1 MSSGFRRAVAI
12 ICWVLAF
19 ATAGCWLVSQFQMG
33 FGRPLLSDRA
43 AVVCLAC
50 FPLLITISTVVTVG
64 RRPRTRLLWTPPQK
78 QVLDAVDD
86 ILSQVSSRIQ
96 TKEAVHR
103 LLEQVVFDL
112 GFGAVGVWQWD
123 SSAEKL
129 KLLDAVSAD
138 KQAVNALS
146 RRLNGNYVVRVS
158 KDDWSY
164 LGDLIYGRRECAVLP
179 TRRRTELGEC
189 RTRLGGG
196 SVHIAAAM
204 RWNGKTYGLV
214 SADTAPT
221 GVEVTAF
228 QTKVLRV
235 CASVIAAVLGYE
247 SLRAHQQ
254 ERERQYEQVLDGLFK
269 AGQAVMSGRDLFDV
283 GKDLIL
289 QVRKTLGVDRA
300 SLWILDPERDELRGL
315 VGVVKDGPIR
325 DERGWG
331 VPMSRTDHPMVAA
344 LLSGELSNREEG
356 YTNVIAP
363 MMIGGERI
371 GVLAV
376 DNMTSREPL
385 RPEAL
390 QALKVFAEHAALAV
404 RNSQLIQSREKEAQL
419 RGVTLTAITVA
430 HQINNAL
437 VGVVSGAELLER
449 GAAQLDPKQAK
460 LVRNIAQSGRQIA
473 EFVKK
478 LSNVTRLTTVK
489 YLGNLEMLDL
499 GSASNGEDDGTG
511 SAQPEE
517 KGDGNPA
524 SADRQA
530 DQTKQ

>member
-1 MSSGFRRAVAI
+1 MSLGFRRTVAI

-19 ATAGCWLVSQFQMG
+19 ATAGCWLVSRFQAG

-43 AVVCLAC
+43 AVLCLAC
-50 FPLLITISTVVTVG
+50 FPLLITVSTAATVG
-64 RRPRTRLLWTPPQK
+64 RRPRACLLWAPPQK
-78 QVLDAVDD
+78 QVLDVVDD
-86 ILSQVSSRIQ
+86 AFSQVSSRIQ
-96 TKEAVHR
+96 TKDVVHR
-103 LLEQVVFDL
+103 LLEQLALDL
-112 GFGAVGVWQWD
+112 GLGAVGVWQWD
-123 SSAEKL
+123 PNTEKL
-129 KLLDAVSAD
+129 KLLDAVNTSG
-138 KQAVNALS
+138 
-146 RRLNGNYVVRVS
+146 RRLNGNHVLSVP

-164 LGDLIYGRRECAVLP
+164 LGDLIYGRKESAALQ
-179 TRRRTELGEC
+179 TRRRTGLGEC
-189 RTRLGGG
+189 RTRIGQG
-196 SVHIAAAM
+196 SVHLAAAM

-214 SADTAPT
+214 SADATPT
-221 GVEVTAF
+221 GVEATAF
-228 QTKVLRV
+228 QMKILRV

-247 SLRAHQQ
+247 SLHMHLQ
-254 ERERQYEQVLDGLFK
+254 EREKQYQQVLDGLFK

-300 SLWILDPERDELRGL
+300 SLWILDPEKNELRGL

-363 MMIGGERI
+363 MMIGGEKI

-499 GSASNGEDDGTG
+499 GSASNGEDGGASTT
-511 SAQPEE
+511 QPEE
-517 KGDGNPA
+517 KGNGNA
-524 SADRQA
+524 NQ
-530 DQTKQ
+530 QNKEL